1 MPNLPLSSGTLKIR
15 RGEIWLADLNPPYG
29 AEPGKRRPVLV
40 VQSQVLLDSE
50 YSTTLIVP
58 LTTQL
63 IDDAAPLRLCVGPAG
78 RLRRRSDLLIGQ
90 MRSIDNRRLVEGPL
104 ARLGAALLAR
114 VDDAIREVLGLEL

>member
-1 MPNLPLSSGTLKIR
+1 MPNSPPSSATLKIR
-15 RGEIWLADLNPPYG
+15 RGEIWLADLNPPFG

-63 IDDAAPLRLCVGPAG
+63 IDDAAPLRLRVGPAG
-78 RLRRRSDLLIGQ
+78 RLHRRSDLLIAQ
-90 MRSIDNRRLVEGPL
+90 MRSIDNRRLMEGPL
-104 ARLGAALLAR
+104 ARLGALLLAR